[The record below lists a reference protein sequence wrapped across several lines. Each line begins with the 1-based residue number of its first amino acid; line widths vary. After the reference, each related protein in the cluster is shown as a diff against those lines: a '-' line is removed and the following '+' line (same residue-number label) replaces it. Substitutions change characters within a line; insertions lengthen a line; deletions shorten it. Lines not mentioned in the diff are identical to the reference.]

1 MKPFWKNIKN
11 LIVELFIVFLGVFIA
26 FQLNNYKE
34 EIDSRK
40 LKKNY
45 YLLILDEFQSN
56 LEEISHAKEQIIIY
70 LNNLKSNI
78 VKKENPKIESLKSI
92 DIENNMLVLKSGF
105 ENGYLENI
113 NPKYISSMSR
123 GSNYL
128 TSVAKLIDN
137 YNNSIDYVLKQND

>member
-1 MKPFWKNIKN
+1 MKSFWKNIKN
-11 LIVELFIVFLGVFIA
+11 LIVELFIVFLGVFLA

-34 EIDSRK
+34 DLDSRK
-40 LKKNY
+40 LKNNY
-45 YLLILDEFQSN
+45 YILILDEFQSN

-78 VKKENPKIESLKSI
+78 AKKENPKIESLKSI

-113 NPKYISSMSR
+113 KPKYISSMSS

-128 TSVAKLIDN
+128 TRVAKLIDN
-137 YNNSIDYVLKQND
+137 YNNSID